1 MDAALAAAIF
11 GPLVGVAG
19 VVFGWLQSRGERDNA
34 RELVELQYQHSRQ
47 AARGERLFE
56 ARREAYRALLRQL
69 HTVMMI
75 IERTEPMIGPTS
87 PPPEKPSDDDWTD
100 MYVRIAMFGS
110 PELNEAF
117 REFGAKWAEF
127 QVNAA
132 RFSRARQGQAD
143 EAGAGMDMHNA
154 REAAAKTLREME
166 RMIREEL
173 AAL

>member
-1 MDAALAAAIF
+1 MDWPAFAVA
-11 GPLVGVAG
+11 VGAPAVGIAG
-19 VVFGWLQSRGERDNA
+19 VVFGYLQSRGERENA
-34 RELVELQYQHSRQ
+34 RQLVELQHEHS
-47 AARGERLFE
+47 RGERMFE
-56 ARREAYRALLRQL
+56 ARSEAYRALLRQL

-110 PELNEAF
+110 PELRETFNEF
-117 REFGAKWAEF
+117 SQKWATF
-127 QVNAA
+127 QANAA
-132 RFSRARQGQAD
+132 LFRRARQGQAD

-154 REAAAKTLREME
+154 REAAAKTLRDME
-166 RMIREEL
+166 QMIREEL

>member
-11 GPLVGVAG
+11 GPVVGVAG

-34 RELVELQYQHSRQ
+34 RQLVEHQHEHSRHS
-47 AARGERLFE
+47 ALSERLFE
-56 ARREAYRALLRQL
+56 ARSEAYEALLRQL
-69 HTVMMI
+69 HRVMMI

-87 PPPEKPSDDDWTD
+87 PAPDRPSDEEWTE
-100 MYVRIAMFGS
+100 MYVSIAMFGS

-117 REFGAKWAEF
+117 RDFGAKWAAF
-127 QVNAA
+127 QVHASQWA
-132 RFSRARQGQAD
+132 RVRQGQPGATN
-143 EAGAGMDMHNA
+143 AGMDMHDA
-154 REAAAKTLREME
+154 RQEAAGTLREME